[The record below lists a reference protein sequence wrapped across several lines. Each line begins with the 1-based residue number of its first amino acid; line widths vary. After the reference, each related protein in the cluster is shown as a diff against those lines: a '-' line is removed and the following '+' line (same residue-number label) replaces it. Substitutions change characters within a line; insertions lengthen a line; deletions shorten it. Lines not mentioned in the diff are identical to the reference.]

1 VNVTTA
7 IRIEVPASEDRLRA
21 LRAGDEVLLCGR
33 VVTARDR
40 AHRHLVERPDERARA
55 LLAGRFV
62 YHCGPVIAPDA
73 ERGGWRVVAAGPTAS
88 MAEEPWEAEVLER
101 YGVRGIIG
109 RGGMGPRTLAALA
122 EHGAVYLDPAR
133 ALAVSLARR
142 VTRVHGVY
150 LLDELGPTEALWD
163 VEVVDFPAVVTM
175 DAHGAVC
182 SIDAALLR
190 PSPRAAGGGTEGGPA
205 RA

>member
-1 VNVTTA
+1 VNDVATA

-21 LRAGDEVLLCGR
+21 LRAGDEVLLSGR

-62 YHCGPVIAPDA
+62 YHCGPVIAADA
-73 ERGGWRVVAAGPTAS
+73 ARGGWRVVAAGPAPS
-88 MAEEPWEAEVLER
+88 MAEEPWEADVLAR

-109 RGGMGPRTLAALA
+109 RGGMGPRTLAALG
-122 EHGAVYLDPAR
+122 EHGAVYLDAAG

-142 VTRVHGVY
+142 VTRVHGVH

-163 VEVVDFPAVVTM
+163 VEVEDFPAVVTM
-175 DAHGAVC
+175 DAHGAVW
-182 SIDAALLR
+182 
-190 PSPRAAGGGTEGGPA
+190 PA